1 MNRSRSSS
9 DERRRN
15 SHASFAH
22 CFFLWRRIQNIRT
35 RRKELQKKS
44 KPTSMRR
51 AARTFLSSSSS
62 SSRGRGGGRALV
74 DELLFS
80 KTRRRITA
88 AAAAD
93 AEETQQQQQQQTTT
107 ETFCLCKQVKIN
119 AKIRKDKGHCVYKPV
134 VVDDIVKSKQ
144 RKEGSL
150 AKRAHW

>member
-1 MNRSRSSS
+1 M
-9 DERRRN
+9 
-15 SHASFAH
+15 
-22 CFFLWRRIQNIRT
+22 
-35 RRKELQKKS
+35 
-44 KPTSMRR
+44 
-51 AARTFLSSSSS
+51 
-62 SSRGRGGGRALV
+62 

-88 AAAAD
+88 AAAAAD
-93 AEETQQQQQQQTTT
+93 AEETQQQQQQTT

>member
-1 MNRSRSSS
+1 M
-9 DERRRN
+9 
-15 SHASFAH
+15 
-22 CFFLWRRIQNIRT
+22 
-35 RRKELQKKS
+35 
-44 KPTSMRR
+44 
-51 AARTFLSSSSS
+51 
-62 SSRGRGGGRALV
+62 V

-88 AAAAD
+88 AAAAAAD
-93 AEETQQQQQQQTTT
+93 AEETEQQQQQQQQTTTT

-144 RKEGSL
+144 HKEGSL

>member
-1 MNRSRSSS
+1 M
-9 DERRRN
+9 
-15 SHASFAH
+15 
-22 CFFLWRRIQNIRT
+22 
-35 RRKELQKKS
+35 
-44 KPTSMRR
+44 
-51 AARTFLSSSSS
+51 
-62 SSRGRGGGRALV
+62 

-88 AAAAD
+88 AAAAAAD
-93 AEETQQQQQQQTTT
+93 AEETEQQQQTTT

-144 RKEGSL
+144 HKEGSL

>member
-1 MNRSRSSS
+1 M
-9 DERRRN
+9 
-15 SHASFAH
+15 
-22 CFFLWRRIQNIRT
+22 
-35 RRKELQKKS
+35 
-44 KPTSMRR
+44 
-51 AARTFLSSSSS
+51 
-62 SSRGRGGGRALV
+62 

-93 AEETQQQQQQQTTT
+93 AEETQQQQQQQTTI

>member
-1 MNRSRSSS
+1 M
-9 DERRRN
+9 
-15 SHASFAH
+15 
-22 CFFLWRRIQNIRT
+22 
-35 RRKELQKKS
+35 
-44 KPTSMRR
+44 
-51 AARTFLSSSSS
+51 
-62 SSRGRGGGRALV
+62 

-93 AEETQQQQQQQTTT
+93 AEETEQQQQQQQTTT

-144 RKEGSL
+144 HKEGSL

>member
-1 MNRSRSSS
+1 
-9 DERRRN
+9 
-15 SHASFAH
+15 
-22 CFFLWRRIQNIRT
+22 
-35 RRKELQKKS
+35 
-44 KPTSMRR
+44 
-51 AARTFLSSSSS
+51 
-62 SSRGRGGGRALV
+62 V

-88 AAAAD
+88 AAAAAD
-93 AEETQQQQQQQTTT
+93 AEETQQQQQQTT

>member
-1 MNRSRSSS
+1 
-9 DERRRN
+9 
-15 SHASFAH
+15 
-22 CFFLWRRIQNIRT
+22 
-35 RRKELQKKS
+35 
-44 KPTSMRR
+44 
-51 AARTFLSSSSS
+51 
-62 SSRGRGGGRALV
+62 LV

-88 AAAAD
+88 AAAAAD
-93 AEETQQQQQQQTTT
+93 AEETEQQQQTTT

>member
-1 MNRSRSSS
+1 M
-9 DERRRN
+9 
-15 SHASFAH
+15 
-22 CFFLWRRIQNIRT
+22 
-35 RRKELQKKS
+35 
-44 KPTSMRR
+44 
-51 AARTFLSSSSS
+51 
-62 SSRGRGGGRALV
+62 

-88 AAAAD
+88 AAAAAD
-93 AEETQQQQQQQTTT
+93 AEETQQQQQQQTT

>member
-1 MNRSRSSS
+1 
-9 DERRRN
+9 
-15 SHASFAH
+15 
-22 CFFLWRRIQNIRT
+22 
-35 RRKELQKKS
+35 
-44 KPTSMRR
+44 
-51 AARTFLSSSSS
+51 
-62 SSRGRGGGRALV
+62 V

-93 AEETQQQQQQQTTT
+93 AEETQQQQQQQQTTT

-134 VVDDIVKSKQ
+134 VVDDIVKIKQ